1 MSGHNKWSKIKH
13 KKAATDAE
21 KSRVFSKH
29 ARLIMMESQKVNG
42 DVNSPQLK
50 TVIEKAKK
58 DNMPQD
64 NIKRAV
70 SKGVGTNIEQIE
82 EVTYEVYGPGGSAL
96 IISGVTDNKNRT
108 AAEIKHILSQKNLS
122 LAQPGAALWAFE
134 KKDGKWEAKTK
145 IHLNDED
152 GDTLKDVLDLL
163 EDHVDVKSVY
173 TNVD

>member
-21 KSRVFSKH
+21 KSKIFSKH
-29 ARLIMMESQKVNG
+29 ARLITVESRKANG

-50 TVIEKAKK
+50 AAIEKAKK

-70 SKGVGTNIEQIE
+70 SKGAGNSAESIS
-82 EVTYEVYGPGGSAL
+82 EVTYEAYGPGGSAL

-108 AAEIKHILSQKNLS
+108 AAEIKHLLSKVGLS
-122 LAQPGAALWAFE
+122 LAEPGAALWAFE
-134 KKDGKWEAKTK
+134 KREGGWMAKTK
-145 IHLNDED
+145 VPLNDED
-152 GDTLKDVLDLL
+152 GERLGSILEKLEEHDDVQN
-163 EDHVDVKSVY
+163 VY
-173 TNVD
+173 TNAD